1 MGALLELIRSIC
13 WSQRQEQ
20 DKLISNEIE
29 RITNEIER
37 ITNEIVATCKG
48 KTEYRYI
55 TNENTYKY
63 IFIFMDIFR
72 KEGFIVKEYEPTRI
86 DHNKNIKSYGSFIIE
101 W

>member
-13 WSQRQEQ
+13 GSPRQEQ
-20 DKLISNEIE
+20 DKLIS
-29 RITNEIER
+29 NEIER

-48 KTEYRYI
+48 KTEYKYI

-72 KEGFIVKEYEPTRI
+72 KEGFIVKRYEPTRI
-86 DHNKNIKSYGSFIIE
+86 DHNKNIKAYGSFIIE

>member
-13 WSQRQEQ
+13 GSQRQEQ
-20 DKLISNEIE
+20 DKLIS
-29 RITNEIER
+29 NEIER

-72 KEGFIVKEYEPTRI
+72 KEGFIIKEYEPTRI